1 MRKPPPRSPRKS
13 LKSDGQ
19 ALAVTTDVAD
29 PASIAE
35 MIEVVEDEY
44 GRIDV
49 LINNAGIFS
58 TLEMR
63 PFDQIPLEEWEQVLR
78 VNLTGP
84 FLCARAVLP
93 AMRRAKWGRI
103 INIASGA
110 VRLGRPNYLHY
121 IATKSALV
129 GMSLSM
135 ARELGPDNITVN
147 AILPG
152 ATFTEIERK
161 TVTPAQKERI
171 IAMQCVPRAEVPEDL
186 VGAVLFLASEA
197 SAFVTGQSINLDGGV
212 THPLFMR
219 LSAVRRIS
227 RNEISFLALLVPQ
240 HQANAFDAVPQ
251 RQPADGAEFGMFA
264 QHARQTVIRNPAAQ
278 MMHMMNADIGGE
290 PAQDAGQHVI
300 RAAVQRDL
308 VQIPVLVVRPTR
320 CASN

>member
-1 MRKPPPRSPRKS
+1 MTDLNNIVFPS
-13 LKSDGQ
+13 LKDRVVIITGAGQ
-19 ALAVTTDVAD
+19 GIGRTFAKAFATAGARVVIAELNEQKAAAVSEEIMKAGGEAFAVTTDVAD
-29 PASIAE
+29 DASIKE
-35 MIEVVEDEY
+35 MVEVVEDEY

-63 PFDQIPLEEWEQVLR
+63 PFDQIPLDEWEKVLR

-121 IATKSALV
+121 VASKAALG

-135 ARELGPDNITVN
+135 AREVGGDGITVN

-161 TVTPAQKERI
+161 TVSPEQKQRI
-171 IAMQCVPRAEVPEDL
+171 VAMQCIPRPEVPEDL
-186 VGAVLFLASEA
+186 VGAALFLASDA
-197 SAFVTGQSINLDGGV
+197 SAFVTGQSLNLDGGV
-212 THPLFMR
+212 T
-219 LSAVRRIS
+219 
-227 RNEISFLALLVPQ
+227 
-240 HQANAFDAVPQ
+240 
-251 RQPADGAEFGMFA
+251 G
-264 QHARQTVIRNPAAQ
+264 
-278 MMHMMNADIGGE
+278 
-290 PAQDAGQHVI
+290 
-300 RAAVQRDL
+300 
-308 VQIPVLVVRPTR
+308 
-320 CASN
+320 

>member
-1 MRKPPPRSPRKS
+1 MTVADNIVFPG
-13 LKSDGQ
+13 LKDRVVIITGAGQGIGRVFAKAFARAGSRTVIAEVNEKTAASVSAEIMAAGGQ
-19 ALAVTTDVAD
+19 ALAVATDVAEET
-29 PASIAE
+29 SIKE
-35 MIEVVEDEY
+35 MIGIVEDQY

-63 PFDQIPLEEWEQVLR
+63 PFDQIPLDEWEQVLR

-93 AMRRAKWGRI
+93 AMRRAQWGRI
-103 INIASGA
+103 INVASGA

-121 IATKSALV
+121 IATKSALM

-135 ARELGPDNITVN
+135 AREVGADGITVN

-161 TVTPAQKERI
+161 TITPAQKERV

-212 THPLFMR
+212 TG
-219 LSAVRRIS
+219 S
-227 RNEISFLALLVPQ
+227 
-240 HQANAFDAVPQ
+240 
-251 RQPADGAEFGMFA
+251 
-264 QHARQTVIRNPAAQ
+264 
-278 MMHMMNADIGGE
+278 
-290 PAQDAGQHVI
+290 
-300 RAAVQRDL
+300 
-308 VQIPVLVVRPTR
+308 
-320 CASN
+320 

>member
-1 MRKPPPRSPRKS
+1 MTELQNIVFPS
-13 LKSDGQ
+13 LKDRVVIITGAGQGIGRVFAKAFALAGAVAVIAERNEKTAAAVAGEILKTDGQ
-19 ALAVTTDVAD
+19 AFAVTTDVGD
-29 PASIAE
+29 QASIAE
-35 MIEVVEDEY
+35 MIELVEDEY

-78 VNLTGP
+78 INLTGP

-103 INIASGA
+103 INIGSGA

-121 IATKSALV
+121 IATKSALM

-161 TVTPAQKERI
+161 TVTPAQKDRI
-171 IAMQCVPRAEVPEDL
+171 IEMQCVPRAETPEDL
-186 VGAVLFLASEA
+186 VSTALFLASDT
-197 SAFVTGQSINLDGGV
+197 SAFVTGQNINLDGGV
-212 THPLFMR
+212 
-219 LSAVRRIS
+219 SGS
-227 RNEISFLALLVPQ
+227 
-240 HQANAFDAVPQ
+240 
-251 RQPADGAEFGMFA
+251 
-264 QHARQTVIRNPAAQ
+264 
-278 MMHMMNADIGGE
+278 
-290 PAQDAGQHVI
+290 
-300 RAAVQRDL
+300 
-308 VQIPVLVVRPTR
+308 
-320 CASN
+320 